1 MVKRLRRKDTCIHA
15 TLQKLRNTLSLL
27 ARQFDQHVGSKCII
41 HMVIYLVIIVV
52 MTQVGRIA
60 CFGVSWR
67 DTQVY
72 FTPGWY
78 FLALVGFPVY
88 YYLIPMWNKYKQDYE
103 PLIIENRRKRDIIQT
118 IERKWQQQKD
128 IIFPLIDGRE
138 HIWNEIWTMC
148 WDMEEVF
155 WQTQNEKYCDLLLA
169 GYKGLEFPDQFHAFS
184 SHEFCSFP
192 MVNDYLAIVDRTKP
206 SRYRCTKSTN
216 IYFDSMKSSKISLIS
231 VAKLKGDINWNIYE
245 IERRLVKS
253 RRNLRKRGRQAL
265 CTRGVRDW
273 LPLRLRKTRT
283 HSKRWFPPAK
293 PNRGRTL
300 SRPREPSGLMIER
313 QTFPN
318 H

>member
-1 MVKRLRRKDTCIHA
+1 
-15 TLQKLRNTLSLL
+15 
-27 ARQFDQHVGSKCII
+27 
-41 HMVIYLVIIVV
+41 
-52 MTQVGRIA
+52 
-60 CFGVSWR
+60 
-67 DTQVY
+67 
-72 FTPGWY
+72 
-78 FLALVGFPVY
+78 
-88 YYLIPMWNKYKQDYE
+88 
-103 PLIIENRRKRDIIQT
+103 
-118 IERKWQQQKD
+118 
-128 IIFPLIDGRE
+128 
-138 HIWNEIWTMC
+138 MC

-300 SRPREPSGLMIER
+300 TRPGLQR
-313 QTFPN
+313 SD
-318 H
+318 